1 MKKLFYT
8 VKGLNCAESGEVVV
22 STLRKILP
30 EAEEV
35 SFSAEESRIYFSLD
49 TGKNGIREAELK
61 LSGAL
66 SALGFEL
73 ILPACTENYA
83 YVGAKQRKV
92 RKMPVAVAVSL
103 IAAFMALTMLF
114 TFAACDLYSVGGN
127 PSGGSNSTVGNNN
140 AGNNQGT
147 TNITID
153 GANLPDYIEE
163 LVKLDEIFRANSY
176 EGINEDEITAGMLK
190 AYIAATGD
198 KFAEYMTAE
207 EYKSYTDESN
217 GDFVGVG
224 VSIVNTTIEVNGYH
238 YKVLQIISVFKD
250 SPALESGLRVGDC
263 IMYVGEGSERTMVN
277 LLGYTEALN
286 QLLGEAGTEAKFTVF
301 RPDNSEDMGYREIEF
316 SIERRKITTESVT
329 CRVSETDS
337 KVGIINITG
346 FDMTTAPQLKLAVN
360 ELKGAGCES
369 FVFDLRNNG
378 GGALYSIIAVLSYFL
393 DNGDLVVSTEYNDG
407 KKDSYYVRPVNY
419 GTEYEGY
426 NVGRDEVGMYKDM
439 KSVVLVNENT
449 ASAAELFT
457 ATFRDYG
464 IAKIVGTT
472 TYGKGCMQNIISLE
486 RYGME
491 GALRVTT
498 AMYFSKSHTVYH
510 EIGIVPDHE
519 IVLSEEAAE
528 YNFFLLPEEKDNQ
541 LQKAIAVLTGK

>member
-8 VKGLNCAESGEVVV
+8 VKGLNSAESGEAVVGA
-22 STLRKILP
+22 LRKVLP
-30 EAEEV
+30 EAEDI
-35 SFSAEESRIYFSLD
+35 SYSLEESRIYFSLD
-49 TGKNGIREAELK
+49 AGKVALRESELK

-66 SALGFEL
+66 VALGFEL
-73 ILPACTENYA
+73 ILPACTNNYA
-83 YVGAKQRKV
+83 YVGEKQKKV
-92 RKMPVAVAVSL
+92 RKMPVSIAVSL

-127 PSGGSNSTVGNNN
+127 ASSGNSGVSS
-140 AGNNQGT
+140 NQGT

-153 GANLPDYIEE
+153 GANLPEYIEE

-176 EGINEDEITAGMLK
+176 EGINEDEITAAMLK

-198 KFAEYMTAE
+198 KFAEYMTEE
-207 EYKSYTDESN
+207 EYKKYTDESN

-224 VSIVNTTIEVNGYH
+224 VSIVNTTIEINGYH

-250 SPALESGLRVGDC
+250 SPALENGLRVGDC
-263 IMYVGEGSERTMVN
+263 IMYVGAGSERTMVN

-286 QLLGEAGTEAKFTVF
+286 QLLGEAGTEAEFTVF
-301 RPDNSEDMGYREIEF
+301 RPDSSEDIGYKEIEF

-360 ELKGAGCES
+360 ELKGAGCEY

-378 GGALYSIIAVLSYFL
+378 GGSLYSIIAVLSYFL

-407 KKDSYYVRPVNY
+407 QKDNYFVRPVNY
-419 GTEYEGY
+419 GVEYDGY
-426 NVGRDEVGMYKDM
+426 NVGRNEVGMYKDM

-464 IAKIVGTT
+464 IAEIVGAT
-472 TYGKGCMQNIISLE
+472 TYGKGCMQNIINLE
-486 RYGME
+486 RYGMK

-519 IVLSEEAAE
+519 IALSEEAAE

-541 LQKAIAVLTGK
+541 LQKAIEVLIGK